1 MTTAPVQRIRG
12 ACAALALLAFI
23 AGIPCGL
30 LALGADPARLLPDH
44 WPAPT
49 PISQWPERIW
59 NTLRWA
65 WLTGD
70 LVLWLVVATAWA
82 GWLLLTLS
90 VMVEVIRQ
98 TGHGVRTAR
107 GLLRRAPRDRWIAG
121 LVAAVLVAT
130 SAGTAGA
137 STIPATP
144 VAATAPPWPHE
155 HPVTAARGSATDT
168 VTDQTAETV
177 GAPTTPSPAA
187 AGTDDTVPY
196 TVVHGDTL
204 WDLAERHLGRGTR
217 YHEIVRLNPA
227 LLADSPG
234 DLEPGWTLL
243 FPPDAVALPHPANSA
258 TASGRTVTVKPTDS
272 LSAIAERELGDPDA
286 WPAIFDLNAGRTQPD
301 GRALRH
307 PDQLLPGWHLVLP
320 AQVAPP
326 PAQPTE
332 QPAESPNSP
341 TPAPAPEG
349 PVASAEQPA
358 PPHAHRGEQP
368 DMPEAQ
374 PGIGIAL
381 PTGAFVGLGL
391 AALITLAM
399 ITVRIRRRRWY
410 HPGARDDA
418 DPAGFP
424 VVRALRIAHDAAAP
438 KPADDNPAAATAPPG
453 HARPVDIHVRDRAQ
467 ATVRAV
473 LPAHQDTSLGVRDE
487 HAIALDLASTRGL
500 GLTGPGAHAAAR
512 ALIMTLLAQATSDDL
527 DAMIVM
533 PADDARAL
541 FGHDLADPVPD
552 RLHIVDDLP
561 AALATLEAELVAR
574 TDTNDLARDDPPAN
588 TAHPRGDTGPAVM
601 VATPTADTN
610 RRAHAVLD
618 NGSHLGLTGV
628 FLGPWHSGGTVRVR
642 HDGTVEATSP
652 TLSDDLAG
660 ARLFTLPD
668 ADARDLLALLHA
680 AEPGRDDPIRD
691 RTVAGSAVEPGTQRQ
706 SRAESTTANA
716 QPLVSEY
723 EFATAA
729 PDAAA
734 VTPPTAPA
742 SANPSEHPTTGP
754 FGPAES
760 ETTEPSP
767 PDVSNQPRPPATRR
781 DGNPTT
787 APRPATEPAPVP
799 PLHLQVLGR
808 LRLTRASSEP
818 RDLIDVLAP
827 RQREI
832 LVYLALHRDGCRR
845 ETLSAALWPDAPGE
859 RPYNSFHATLS
870 QLRRGLRRA
879 SNDDTLDI
887 IVNQDSHYRLD
898 QAILTADLWR
908 LQDAITAS
916 RQAPA
921 TEAVGA
927 SNRVTEL
934 YRGDLAEGIT
944 ADWIDGPREALRR
957 DVLDALSS
965 LIRKI
970 RTDHPEQALALLEQ
984 ARNLDPYNEAIYRDL
999 MRLQARLGQHDS
1011 IPRTLHLLTTSLADL
1026 DQRPAPSTLSLADA
1040 LQQPRNHISNR
1051 QAS

>member
-1 MTTAPVQRIRG
+1 MTAAPAQRIRG
-12 ACAALALLAFI
+12 ALAALALLAFI

-30 LALGADPARLLPDH
+30 LALGTAPARLFPDH
-44 WPAPT
+44 WPDPAP
-49 PISQWPERIW
+49 IGQWPERIW
-59 NTLRWA
+59 NALRWA

-70 LVLWLVVATAWA
+70 LVLWLVVAVAWA
-82 GWLLLTLS
+82 GWFLLTLS
-90 VMVEVIRQ
+90 VVVEVIRQ

-107 GLLRRAPRDRWIAG
+107 GLLRRVPRGRWIAG

-137 STIPATP
+137 STAPATP

-155 HPVTAARGSATDT
+155 HPVTAALVSATDT
-168 VTDQTAETV
+168 ATDQTAVTV
-177 GAPTTPSPAA
+177 GAPSTSSPAA
-187 AGTDDTVPY
+187 AGTDDAVPY

-217 YHEIVRLNPA
+217 YHEIVRLNPV

-243 FPPDAVALPHPANSA
+243 LPPDAVALPHPADIA
-258 TASGRTVTVKPTDS
+258 TASGRTVTVEPTDT

-286 WPAIFDLNAGRTQPD
+286 WRAIFDLNAGRTQPD

-307 PDQLLPGWHLVLP
+307 PDQILPGWHLVLP
-320 AQVAPP
+320 AQAAPP
-326 PAQPTE
+326 PAQQPE
-332 QPAESPNSP
+332 QPATPPNSP
-341 TPAPAPEG
+341 APAPAPEG
-349 PVASAEQPA
+349 TATSAEQPA
-358 PPHAHRGEQP
+358 PPHAPRGEQP

-374 PGIGIAL
+374 PGTGIAL

-399 ITVRIRRRRWY
+399 ITVRLRRRRWY

-418 DPAGFP
+418 DPAGLP
-424 VVRALRIAHDAAAP
+424 VVRALRIAHDTTAP
-438 KPADDNPAAATAPPG
+438 QPVDDNPAAAPAPPG
-453 HARPVDIHVRDRAQ
+453 HPRPADIHARDRAQ

-473 LPAHQDTSLGVRDE
+473 LPAPQDTSLGVRDG

-512 ALIMTLLAQATSDDL
+512 ALIMTLLAQATSDGL

-541 FGHDLADPVPD
+541 FGHDLADPIPD
-552 RLHIVDDLP
+552 RLRIVDDLP

-574 TDTNDLARDDPPAN
+574 TDTGDLARDDPPAN
-588 TAHPRGDTGPAVM
+588 TAHPHNDIGPAVV

-610 RRAHAVLD
+610 RRTYAVLD
-618 NGSHLGLTGV
+618 NGSHLGLAGV
-628 FLGPWHSGGTVRVR
+628 FLGPWHPGGTVRVR
-642 HDGTVEATSP
+642 DDGTVEATSP
-652 TLSDDLAG
+652 TLSEDLAG

-680 AEPGRDDPIRD
+680 AEPGSDDPIRD
-691 RTVAGSAVEPGTQRQ
+691 RTGASSAVEPGTQRQ
-706 SRAESTTANA
+706 SRAESTTAS
-716 QPLVSEY
+716 PEPPVFEY
-723 EFATAA
+723 EFATE

-734 VTPPTAPA
+734 VTPPTETA
-742 SANPSEHPTTGP
+742 SDNRGEHPTTGP
-754 FGPAES
+754 SGPAES

-767 PDVSNQPRPPATRR
+767 TEVSNHPRPSAARC
-781 DGNPTT
+781 DDNPTT
-787 APRPATEPAPVP
+787 EPRPATEPAPAP
-799 PLHLQVLGR
+799 PLQLQVLGR
-808 LRLTRASSEP
+808 LHLTRADPEP

-879 SNDDTLDI
+879 SNDDTLDL

-898 QAILTADLWR
+898 QTILTADLWR
-908 LQDAITAS
+908 LQAAITAS

-921 TEAVGA
+921 TEAVA
-927 SNRVTEL
+927 AANRVTEL
-934 YRGDLAEGIT
+934 YRGDLAECVT

-957 DVLDALSS
+957 DVLDALST

-970 RTDHPEQALALLEQ
+970 RTDSPEQALALLEQ
-984 ARNLDPYNEAIYRDL
+984 ARHLDPYNEAIYRDL

-1026 DQRPAPSTLSLADA
+1026 GERPAPSTLSLADA

>member
-1 MTTAPVQRIRG
+1 MTTPVAQRARG
-12 ACAALALLAFI
+12 ALAALALLAFV
-23 AGIPCGL
+23 AGVPSAL
-30 LALGADPARLLPDH
+30 LALGADPTRLLPDH
-44 WPAPT
+44 WPGPA

-59 NTLRWA
+59 YTVRWA

-70 LVLWLVVATAWA
+70 LVIWLVVAVAWA
-82 GWLLLTLS
+82 GWFLLILS

-98 TGHGVRTAR
+98 TGYGVRSAR
-107 GLLRRAPRDRWIAG
+107 GLLRRVPRGQWIAG
-121 LVAAVLVAT
+121 LVAAVLVTT
-130 SAGTAGA
+130 SAGTAGG
-137 STIPATP
+137 STAPATP

-155 HPVTAARGSATDT
+155 NPVAVRASATVSATDQAAEA
-168 VTDQTAETV
+168 VSTAATLV
-177 GAPTTPSPAA
+177 PASA
-187 AGTDDTVPY
+187 RTDDAVPY

-243 FPPDAVALPHPANSA
+243 FPPDAVASPHPADIT
-258 TASGRTVTVKPTDS
+258 TASGRIVTVERTDT
-272 LSAIAERELGDPDA
+272 LSAITERELGDPDA

-320 AQVAPP
+320 APAAPP
-326 PAQPTE
+326 PAKPPE
-332 QPAESPNSP
+332 QTATPPNSP
-341 TPAPAPEG
+341 TPAPAPAG
-349 PVASAEQPA
+349 LSPSAEQPA
-358 PPHAHRGEQP
+358 PPHAPRGEQP

-374 PGIGIAL
+374 PGTGIAL

-391 AALITLAM
+391 AALITLAV
-399 ITVRIRRRRWY
+399 ITVRLRRRRWY

-418 DPAGFP
+418 DPAGLP
-424 VVRALRIAHDAAAP
+424 VVRALRIAHDTAAP
-438 KPADDNPAAATAPPG
+438 KPADDDNLAAAPAPPG
-453 HARPVDIHVRDRAQ
+453 HARPADIHARDRAQ

-473 LPAHQDTSLGVRDE
+473 LPAPQDTSLGVRDG

-500 GLTGPGAHAAAR
+500 GLTGPGAYPAAR
-512 ALIMTLLAQATSDDL
+512 ALIMTLLAQATSDGL
-527 DAMIVM
+527 DVLTVV

-552 RLHIVDDLP
+552 RLLIVDDLP

-574 TDTNDLARDDPPAN
+574 TNTGDLARDDPPAN
-588 TAHPRGDTGPAVM
+588 TAFSRGDTGPAVV

-618 NGSHLGLTGV
+618 NGAHLGLAGV
-628 FLGPWHSGGTVRVR
+628 FLGPWHPGGTVRVR
-642 HDGTVEATSP
+642 DDGTVEATSP
-652 TLSDDLAG
+652 TLSEDLAG

-680 AEPGRDDPIRD
+680 AEPGSDDPIRD
-691 RTVAGSAVEPGTQRQ
+691 RTVANSAVEPGTQRQ
-706 SRAESTTANA
+706 SRAESTTASA
-716 QPLVSEY
+716 EQLVFEY
-723 EFATAA
+723 EFATA
-729 PDAAA
+729 PDDAA
-734 VTPPTAPA
+734 VTPPAAPA
-742 SANPSEHPTTGP
+742 SDNRGENPTTGP
-754 FGPAES
+754 SGPAES

-767 PDVSNQPRPPATRR
+767 PEVSNQPRPSAAQR

-787 APRPATEPAPVP
+787 APVPAADPAPVP

-808 LRLTRASSEP
+808 LHLSRADPEP

-845 ETLSAALWPDAPGE
+845 DTLSAALWPDAPGE

-870 QLRRGLRRA
+870 QLRRALRRA
-879 SNDDTLDI
+879 HDDDTLDI
-887 IVNQDSHYRLD
+887 IVHQDSHYRLD
-898 QAILTADLWR
+898 QTILTADLWR

-916 RQAPA
+916 HQAPA
-921 TEAVGA
+921 TEAVAA

-957 DVLDALSS
+957 DVLDAFST

-970 RTDHPEQALALLEQ
+970 RTDHPEQALTLLER
-984 ARNLDPYNEAIYRDL
+984 ARHLDPYNEAIYRDL

-1040 LQQPRNHISNR
+1040 LQQPRNHIFNR
-1051 QAS
+1051 QAG

>member
-1 MTTAPVQRIRG
+1 MTSPAAQRVRG
-12 ACAALALLAFI
+12 VLAALALLAFV
-23 AGIPCGL
+23 AGIPNGL
-30 LALGADPARLLPDH
+30 LVLGADPARLIPDR
-44 WPAPT
+44 WPDPV
-49 PISQWPERIW
+49 PIDRWPEQIW
-59 NTLRWA
+59 ATLRWA
-65 WLTGD
+65 WITGD
-70 LVLWLVVATAWA
+70 LMIWLVVAVAWA
-82 GWLLLTLS
+82 GWLALTLS
-90 VMVEVIRQ
+90 VIVEVIRQ

-107 GLLRRAPRDRWIAG
+107 GLLRRVPRGRWIAG

-130 SAGTAGA
+130 STGTAGA
-137 STIPATP
+137 STASATP
-144 VAATAPPWPHE
+144 AAATAPPWPHE
-155 HPVTAARGSATDT
+155 HPVAAARGSATDQPT
-168 VTDQTAETV
+168 GTV
-177 GAPTTPSPAA
+177 GAATTPVLAA
-187 AGTDDTVPY
+187 ARTYDAVPY

-243 FPPDAVALPHPANSA
+243 FPPDAIALHRPAGIT
-258 TASGRTVTVKPTDS
+258 TASGRTVPVEPTDT

-286 WPAIFDLNAGRTQPD
+286 WPAIFDLNAGHTQPD

-307 PDQLLPGWHLVLP
+307 PDQILPGWHLILP

-326 PAQPTE
+326 PE
-332 QPAESPNSP
+332 QPATPPSSP

-349 PVASAEQPA
+349 PATSAEEPA
-358 PPHAHRGEQP
+358 SPDAPRGEQP
-368 DMPEAQ
+368 ALPEAQ
-374 PGIGIAL
+374 PGTGIAL

-391 AALITLAM
+391 AALITVAM
-399 ITVRIRRRRWY
+399 ITVRLRRRRWY
-410 HPGARDDA
+410 HPGVRDEA
-418 DPAGFP
+418 DPAGLP
-424 VVRALRIAHDAAAP
+424 VVRALRIAHDTATST
-438 KPADDNPAAATAPPG
+438 PADDDNPTAAPTSPG
-453 HARPVDIHVRDRAQ
+453 HARPADIHIRDRAR

-473 LPAHQDTSLGVRDE
+473 LPASQNTALGVRDG

-512 ALIMTLLAQATSDDL
+512 ALIMTLLAQATNDGL

-552 RLHIVDDLP
+552 RLLIVDDLP

-574 TDTNDLARDDPPAN
+574 TDTSDVARDDPPAN
-588 TAHPRGDTGPAVM
+588 RAHPRGDIGPAVV
-601 VATPTADTN
+601 VATPTADRN

-618 NGSHLGLTGV
+618 NGAHLGLAGV
-628 FLGPWHSGGTVRVR
+628 FLGPWRPGGTVRVR
-642 HDGTVEATSP
+642 DDGTVEATSP
-652 TLSDDLAG
+652 TLSEDLAD

-680 AEPGRDDPIRD
+680 AEPGSDDPIRD
-691 RTVAGSAVEPGTQRQ
+691 FTLACSAVEPGTQRQ
-706 SRAESTTANA
+706 SRAESTTASVE
-716 QPLVSEY
+716 PLVFEY
-723 EFATAA
+723 EFATA

-734 VTPPTAPA
+734 VAPPTETA
-742 SANPSEHPTTGP
+742 SDNRGENPTTGP
-754 FGPAES
+754 SGPAES

-767 PDVSNQPRPPATRR
+767 PEASNHPRPSAAQR
-781 DGNPTT
+781 DDDQTT
-787 APRPATEPAPVP
+787 APRPATDPAPVP

-808 LRLTRASSEP
+808 LHLTRVTPEP
-818 RDLIDVLAP
+818 RDLIAVLAP

-832 LVYLALHRDGCRR
+832 LVYLALHRDGRRR
-845 ETLSAALWPDAPGE
+845 ETLSAALWPEAPGE

-870 QLRRGLRRA
+870 QLRRSLRQA
-879 SNDDTLDI
+879 SNDDTFDI

-898 QAILTADLWR
+898 QTILTADLWR

-916 RQAPA
+916 RRTSA
-921 TEAVGA
+921 TEAVEA

-957 DVLDALSS
+957 DVLDTLST
-965 LIRKI
+965 LIRKL
-970 RTDHPEQALALLEQ
+970 RTDNPEQALALLEQ
-984 ARNLDPYNEAIYRDL
+984 ARRLDPYNEAIYRDL
-999 MRLQARLGQHDS
+999 MRLQARLDQHDS
-1011 IPRTLHLLTTSLADL
+1011 IPRTLHLLTTSLAEL
-1026 DQRPAPSTLSLADA
+1026 NQRPARSTLSLADA
-1040 LQQPRNHISNR
+1040 LQQPRKNISNR

>member
-1 MTTAPVQRIRG
+1 MTTAPAQRIRG
-12 ACAALALLAFI
+12 AFAALALLAFI
-23 AGIPCGL
+23 VGIPCGL

-44 WPAPT
+44 WPDPV
-49 PISQWPERIW
+49 PIGQWPERIW
-59 NTLRWA
+59 NALRWA

-70 LVLWLVVATAWA
+70 LVLWLVVAVAWA
-82 GWLLLTLS
+82 GWFLLTLS
-90 VMVEVIRQ
+90 VVVELIRQ

-107 GLLRRAPRDRWIAG
+107 RLLRRVPRGRWIAG

-130 SAGTAGA
+130 SAGTAAA
-137 STIPATP
+137 STAPATP
-144 VAATAPPWPHE
+144 VAATAPPWPHQ
-155 HPVTAARGSATDT
+155 HPVTAAQVSATD
-168 VTDQTAETV
+168 QAAEIV
-177 GAPTTPSPAA
+177 ESATTPVPAA
-187 AGTDDTVPY
+187 ARTDGAVPY

-217 YHEIVRLNPA
+217 YHEIMRLNPV
-227 LLADSPG
+227 LLADRPG

-243 FPPDAVALPHPANSA
+243 FPPDAVALPRPAEIT
-258 TASGRTVTVKPTDS
+258 TASGRTVTVEPTDT

-286 WPAIFDLNAGRTQPD
+286 WHPIFDLNAGRTQPD

-307 PDQLLPGWHLVLP
+307 PDQILPGWHLVLP
-320 AQVAPP
+320 AQAAPP
-326 PAQPTE
+326 PAQPPE
-332 QPAESPNSP
+332 QPATPPNSP

-349 PVASAEQPA
+349 PATSAEQPA
-358 PPHAHRGEQP
+358 PPHAPRGEQP
-368 DMPEAQ
+368 DMPKAQ
-374 PGIGIAL
+374 PGTGIAL

-399 ITVRIRRRRWY
+399 ITVRLRRRRWY

-418 DPAGFP
+418 DPAGLP
-424 VVRALRIAHDAAAP
+424 VVRALRIAHDTTAP
-438 KPADDNPAAATAPPG
+438 QPADDNPAAAPAPPR
-453 HARPVDIHVRDRAQ
+453 HARSADIQTRDRAQ

-473 LPAHQDTSLGVRDE
+473 LPAPQDTSLGVRDG

-552 RLHIVDDLP
+552 RLLVVDDLP
-561 AALATLEAELVAR
+561 AALATLEAELIAR
-574 TDTNDLARDDPPAN
+574 TDTGDLARDDPPAN
-588 TAHPRGDTGPAVM
+588 TAFSSGDTGPAVV
-601 VATPTADTN
+601 VATPTVETN

-618 NGSHLGLTGV
+618 NGAHLGLAGV
-628 FLGPWHSGGTVRVR
+628 FLGPWHPGGTVRVR
-642 HDGTVEATSP
+642 DDGTVEATSP

-660 ARLFTLPD
+660 TRLFTLPD
-668 ADARDLLALLHA
+668 TDARDLLALLHA
-680 AEPGRDDPIRD
+680 AEPGSDDPIRD
-691 RTVAGSAVEPGTQRQ
+691 RTGASSAVETGTQRQ
-706 SRAESTTANA
+706 SRAENTTASA
-716 QPLVSEY
+716 EPPVFEY
-723 EFATAA
+723 EFATE

-734 VTPPTAPA
+734 VTPPTETA
-742 SANPSEHPTTGP
+742 SDNRGEHPTTGP
-754 FGPAES
+754 SGPAES

-767 PDVSNQPRPPATRR
+767 TEVSNHPRPSAARR
-781 DGNPTT
+781 DDNPTT
-787 APRPATEPAPVP
+787 EPRPATEPAPAP

-808 LRLTRASSEP
+808 LHLTRANPEP

-845 ETLSAALWPDAPGE
+845 EALSAALWPHAPGE

-879 SNDDTLDI
+879 SNDDTLDL
-887 IVNQDSHYRLD
+887 IVNQDSRYRLD
-898 QAILTADLWR
+898 QTILTADLWR

-916 RQAPA
+916 RQASA
-921 TEAVGA
+921 MDAVA
-927 SNRVTEL
+927 AANRVTEL

-957 DVLDALSS
+957 YVLDALST
-965 LIRKI
+965 LIRKT
-970 RTDHPEQALALLEQ
+970 RTDSPEQALALLEQ
-984 ARNLDPYNEAIYRDL
+984 ARQLDPYNEAIYRDL
-999 MRLQARLGQHDS
+999 MRLQARLNQHDS
-1011 IPRTLHLLTTSLADL
+1011 IPRTLDLLTTSLAEL
-1026 DQRPAPSTLSLADA
+1026 DQRPARSTLSLADA

>member
-1 MTTAPVQRIRG
+1 MTTAPAQRIRG
-12 ACAALALLAFI
+12 ACAALALLVFI

-30 LALGADPARLLPDH
+30 LALGADPAHLLPDH
-44 WPAPT
+44 WPGPT
-49 PISQWPERIW
+49 PIDQWPERIW

-70 LVLWLVVATAWA
+70 LVIWLVVAVAWA

-107 GLLRRAPRDRWIAG
+107 GLLRRVPRGRWIAG

-130 SAGTAGA
+130 STGTAAA
-137 STIPATP
+137 STAAATP
-144 VAATAPPWPHE
+144 VAATAPPRPHE
-155 HPVTAARGSATDT
+155 HPITAARISAADT
-168 VTDQTAETV
+168 APDQAAHTV
-177 GAPTTPSPAA
+177 GTATTPIPAA
-187 AGTDDTVPY
+187 ARTEDAVPY

-217 YHEIVRLNPA
+217 YHEIVRLSPA
-227 LLADSPG
+227 LLADNPG

-243 FPPDAVALPHPANSA
+243 FPPDAVALPHPADIT
-258 TASGRTVTVKPTDS
+258 TASGRTVTVEPTDT
-272 LSAIAERELGDPDA
+272 LSAIAERELGDPDS

-320 AQVAPP
+320 AQAPPEQPATPPNSPIPP
-326 PAQPTE
+326 PAPE
-332 QPAESPNSP
+332 
-341 TPAPAPEG
+341 APATP
-349 PVASAEQPA
+349 AEQPSS
-358 PPHAHRGEQP
+358 PSVSRGEQP

-374 PGIGIAL
+374 PGAGIAL

-399 ITVRIRRRRWY
+399 ITVRLRRRRWY
-410 HPGARDDA
+410 LPGARDDA
-418 DPAGFP
+418 DPAGLP
-424 VVRALRIAHDAAAP
+424 VVRALRIAHDTAAP
-438 KPADDNPAAATAPPG
+438 QSADDDNPTEPPG
-453 HARPVDIHVRDRAQ
+453 HARPADIHARDRVQ

-473 LPAHQDTSLGVRDE
+473 LPAPPDTSFGVRDG
-487 HAIALDLASTRGL
+487 HAIALDLVGTRGL

-512 ALIMTLLAQATSDDL
+512 ALIMTLLAQATSDGL

-541 FGHDLADPVPD
+541 FGHDLPDPVPA
-552 RLHIVDDLP
+552 RLRIVDDLP
-561 AALATLEAELVAR
+561 AALGTLEAELVAR
-574 TDTNDLARDDPPAN
+574 TDTSDLARDNSPAN
-588 TAHPRGDTGPAVM
+588 TAFPRGDTGPAVV
-601 VATPTADTN
+601 VATPTTDTN

-618 NGSHLGLTGV
+618 NGSHLGLAGV
-628 FLGPWHSGGTVRVR
+628 FLGPWHPGGTARVR
-642 HDGTVEATSP
+642 DNGTVEATSP
-652 TLSDDLAG
+652 TLREDLAG

-668 ADARDLLALLHA
+668 TDARDLLALLHA
-680 AEPGRDDPIRD
+680 ADSGSDPTRD
-691 RTVAGSAVEPGTQRQ
+691 RIAASSAAESGTQRQ
-706 SRAESTTANA
+706 SGPESTAANA
-716 QPLVSEY
+716 QPLVSAY
-723 EFATAA
+723 EFATEA

-734 VTPPTAPA
+734 VTPPAAGAA
-742 SANPSEHPTTGP
+742 SDNPGEHPTTGP
-754 FGPAES
+754 SGPAKT
-760 ETTEPSP
+760 ETTEPPSP
-767 PDVSNQPRPPATRR
+767 EVSNHPCPSAARR
-781 DGNPTT
+781 DDNRTT
-787 APRPATEPAPVP
+787 APALATAPSPAP

-808 LRLTRASSEP
+808 LHLTRANPEP

-870 QLRRGLRRA
+870 QLRRALRRA
-879 SNDDTLDI
+879 HEDNTLDI

-898 QAILTADLWR
+898 QTILTTDLWQ
-908 LQDAITAS
+908 LHDANTAC
-916 RQAPA
+916 RQASA
-921 TEAVGA
+921 TNAVA
-927 SNRVTEL
+927 AAHRVTEL

-957 DVLDALSS
+957 DVLDALST

-970 RTDHPEQALALLEQ
+970 RTDSPEQALALLEQ
-984 ARNLDPYNEAIYRDL
+984 ARHLDPYNEAIYRDL
-999 MRLQARLGQHDS
+999 MRLQARLGQNDS

-1026 DQRPAPSTLSLADA
+1026 DQRPARSTLSLADA
-1040 LQQPRNHISNR
+1040 LQQPRNNISDR